1 MNEMDVDNFLFIF
14 KGMSAIAA
22 KNRCCGHVL
31 Y

>member
-1 MNEMDVDNFLFIF
+1 MNEIDVDDFLFIF

-22 KNRCCGHVL
+22 KNRCGHVL